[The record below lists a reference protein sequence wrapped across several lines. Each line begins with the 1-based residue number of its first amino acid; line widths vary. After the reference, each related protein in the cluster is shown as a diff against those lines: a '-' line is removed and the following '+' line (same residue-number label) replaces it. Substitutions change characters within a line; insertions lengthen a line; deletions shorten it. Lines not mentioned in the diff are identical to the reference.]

1 MKTLNF
7 SVKINAPKERVWDN
21 LWGTDTYPQWTAVF
35 SEGSQA
41 DSDWEEGSSVHF
53 TDGTGNG
60 MYGKIEKKVPNQRM
74 TFKHLGMLKDG
85 EEQPV
90 DEKAKEWNGA
100 IEDYQL
106 NESGGVTD
114 LKVSVDITED
124 HKDFFQK
131 TFPEALQKV
140 KELSEQS

>member
-1 MKTLNF
+1 MRTLNF
-7 SVKINAPKERVWDN
+7 SVKINAPKERDWDN

-60 MYGKIEKKVPNQRM
+60 MYGKIEKKVLNQRM

-90 DEKAKEWNGA
+90 DEKDMEWNRS
-100 IEDYQL
+100 IEYYQL
-106 NESGGVTD
+106 TETAGFTYFKVAVES
-114 LKVSVDITED
+114 TE
-124 HKDFFQK
+124 HH
-131 TFPEALQKV
+131 
-140 KELSEQS
+140 